1 MKTTPLTFFALT
13 AGLLMLSAPMFAH
26 HGVAAYDMTKLTT
39 VKGTVT
45 DFQFINPHVEIYF
58 NVVVEGEKGKV
69 EQWIAE
75 ANSPNVLARAGWNKN
90 VVKPGDQITAIGYRA
105 KNGSTTMRLH
115 KIVLPNGQELT
126 LERGSD
132 YSD

>member
-1 MKTTPLTFFALT
+1 MKSTPLTFFALT

-115 KIVLPNGQELT
+115 KIVLPNGQELI

-132 YSD
+132 NSD

>member
-1 MKTTPLTFFALT
+1 MKSTPLTFFALS

-26 HGVAAYDMTKLTT
+26 HGVAAYDMRKLTT

-115 KIVLPNGQELT
+115 KIVLPNGKELI

-132 YSD
+132 NSD